1 MSRIDTGLVFDWP
14 RIGTEMELD
23 WRWIDWDGRQI
34 GTGSGVDWHWIDRD
48 RSRFGIGLDWWIGN
62 GLTQIADRLALNWVD
77 FDWHRIDD
85 GFVFGSAMDW
95 EKWNELENL
104 SRIGG
109 LVANRHWKVRLVDW
123 SRIGIGLVM
132 DWQRLCLLI
141 MHWLDLC
148 CIGGGL
154 T

>member
-1 MSRIDTGLVFDWP
+1 MDFLELTLYWYLIGLGLALKWNWIGDGLTGMAARLVPDRGW
-14 RIGTEMELD
+14 
-23 WRWIDWDGRQI
+23 I
-34 GTGSGVDWHWIDRD
+34 GTGLTGT
-48 RSRFGIGLDWWIGN
+48 GIGN

-123 SRIGIGLVM
+123 SRVGIGLVM
-132 DWQRLCLLI
+132 DWQRLCILI